1 MTDKQLKKASRKEL
15 IELLYA
21 MSKELDRVRS
31 ENEKLT
37 SRIDAFAMEGAKHM
51 QAADIQ
57 TNEEK

>member
-21 MSKELDRVRS
+21 MSKELDRVKS

-37 SRIDAFAMEGAKHM
+37 SRIDALALEGAKHM
-51 QAADIQ
+51 QAADTQI
-57 TNEEK
+57 NEEK